1 MAYPPGGGR
10 ISKEIDEYMLRVYK
24 TEAKAQESQRLPK
37 FWNTKDRSRHL
48 RLSHFALSI
57 TYSGGFSER
66 HDANYTNGEAAC
78 VRADAPIP
86 LTTGIY
92 YFEITVSSR
101 SNNGRSIAVGVAT
114 KASSLVKL
122 PGTEHSSFA
131 YHSDGSVFH
140 GSPTLSTKFGPRF
153 AENDTVGCGVDFI
166 SRSLFFTRNGV
177 FLGKAFEGKIPAS
190 PGTRLYPAVGL
201 QGRGTRLSTNFGQR
215 PFSYAFETHIDR
227 ERALQEKQ
235 LIDRVCKEEFA
246 GPKMRELVSGYLV
259 HHGYV
264 STAQAFS
271 RWSSVPN
278 SPTHLANV
286 TNQKENRS
294 PLSVQ
299 RRSSNP
305 DPSRSSNSCTSSCL
319 DSPGTEPSTD
329 DSPSGTPAIVRRH
342 SDSACMVA
350 SSQFSVLP
358 LPGLASMLHRRRLR
372 ALCRRCQY
380 GRAAA
385 TLNRLYP
392 QVLESCP
399 ELLVQLRCRQLIEM
413 MRRHAVRRGRNAAF
427 DPAWESSSTSSATA
441 PPKVQKTSGSQ
452 NVRSGCCVSSDR
464 SDRTISA
471 TREVHQNGALS
482 TDIVMDVDCE
492 EPSHRLNGQ
501 PEVQPLINAIDDT
514 KTSANSEQLPS
525 VDGDNLLMLMG
536 DVADEDVHDADECDE
551 DEDDDDG
558 FGMDDDTGVSLNTP
572 LTPASS
578 TSPAIPTRLNHS
590 KPVQSA
596 SSPSSPRH
604 SNTAESSREK
614 PSSAPSITPIAS
626 TSGSSRMEVDG
637 ENERTESLSTSS
649 TTTSSP
655 LTSAKRRS
663 QTDLQDSMDADEMRC
678 LLRHV
683 QFGRS
688 LVNLVKQVRAKVGGL
703 SLETERLLQ
712 QSVSLLAYPS
722 PAANDCP
729 LRGLLDPV
737 WRDTIASV
745 INSAVLK
752 AHDLPVQPA
761 LEQGLRALQRCF
773 QDQYFVEAQTLG
785 HFLLYHLTPNQ
796 VDAAKRAV
804 ASTAVSSTGGS
815 ENSGDIDC
823 SKIDPSSSP
832 PSSSSANERLSA
844 NRSRV
849 ATTTRRSGVPNG
861 HSSEHRRR
869 STRRGIH
876 GPSTTTTL
884 TATEE
889 QQTHCAYD
897 IEDCSSSSSMDET
910 SRKEDDDEDDEDED
924 EDDADED
931 VGHGCLD
938 DVEHDGGEEDDD
950 EPDGGQSTGA
960 SRGRH
965 HSTRDYE
972 GSTGGSSGGSRGNSG
987 LFRGEQGSNG
997 ADGGG
1002 TARIQS
1008 STLTH
1013 GSAPSP
1019 VLRTRRAL
1027 VARFCQSIVLDD
1039 PHTRIHN
1046 STNSPISSLPPRVSP
1061 RCGLGSLRNQTNIA
1075 NTTSTSPIPRF
1086 RPQSAAAPVAI
1097 SRSGS
1102 GNSSNNI
1109 CLSDPDDTSNNPRNL
1124 DSAFHG
1130 LVSLS
1135 YPQHTEFLSA
1145 MNDALKAYAGSLL
1158 LTDEEQS
1165 ASCSLT
1171 PPTGPVNQ
1179 GDRGGGG
1186 AGAAGPSLPPS
1197 PGGGT
1202 CAP

>member
-1 MAYPPGGGR
+1 MTEPSPSTKETQKSLNEPTRAVLRRFSSRQSLVSAVYANMAYPPGGGR

-294 PLSVQ
+294 PSSVQ

-471 TREVHQNGALS
+471 TREVSDMSVHQNGALS

-514 KTSANSEQLPS
+514 KTSANSEQPPS

-626 TSGSSRMEVDG
+626 TSGSSRME
-637 ENERTESLSTSS
+637 
-649 TTTSSP
+649 
-655 LTSAKRRS
+655 
-663 QTDLQDSMDADEMRC
+663 
-678 LLRHV
+678 
-683 QFGRS
+683 
-688 LVNLVKQVRAKVGGL
+688 
-703 SLETERLLQ
+703 

-804 ASTAVSSTGGS
+804 ASTA
-815 ENSGDIDC
+815 
-823 SKIDPSSSP
+823 
-832 PSSSSANERLSA
+832 
-844 NRSRV
+844 
-849 ATTTRRSGVPNG
+849 
-861 HSSEHRRR
+861 
-869 STRRGIH
+869 
-876 GPSTTTTL
+876 
-884 TATEE
+884 
-889 QQTHCAYD
+889 
-897 IEDCSSSSSMDET
+897 
-910 SRKEDDDEDDEDED
+910 
-924 EDDADED
+924 
-931 VGHGCLD
+931 
-938 DVEHDGGEEDDD
+938 
-950 EPDGGQSTGA
+950 
-960 SRGRH
+960 
-965 HSTRDYE
+965 
-972 GSTGGSSGGSRGNSG
+972 
-987 LFRGEQGSNG
+987 
-997 ADGGG
+997 
-1002 TARIQS
+1002 
-1008 STLTH
+1008 
-1013 GSAPSP
+1013 
-1019 VLRTRRAL
+1019 
-1027 VARFCQSIVLDD
+1027 SIVLDD